1 MSRCYRMLS
10 LLDVDAAL
18 PENEQEFWKDVLA
31 RCTECPSDVL
41 EECDE
46 SCDSDRVDVY
56 IRKDGV
62 TRFCCEV
69 ETTLCGGY
77 SDDEFAEDFR
87 RAMHLLTKDAVLDF
101 KVSLS
106 AYYLEHDADLSVEY
120 DRQELAA

>member
-1 MSRCYRMLS
+1 MSRSYRMLS

-18 PENEQEFWKDVLA
+18 SEEEYGFWKDVLS

-46 SCDSDRVDVY
+46 SCDSDRVGVY

-77 SDDEFAEDFR
+77 SDEEFAEDFR
-87 RAMHLLTKDAVLDF
+87 KALHHLTKDAVLDF

-106 AYYLEHDADLSVEY
+106 ANYLEHDADLSVEY
-120 DRQELAA
+120 DRHELAA

>member
-1 MSRCYRMLS
+1 MSRSYRMLS

-18 PENEQEFWKDVLA
+18 SEEEYGFWKDVLS

-69 ETTLCGGY
+69 EQDLCCGY
-77 SDDEFAEDFR
+77 SEDEFAEDFR
-87 RAMHLLTKDAVLDF
+87 KAMHLLTQEVTLDF
-101 KVSLS
+101 RVSLDL
-106 AYYLEHDADLSVEY
+106 YYLEHDADLSVEY